1 MKRLY
6 SLATL
11 MLLTTSAHA
20 GTMYSFEV
28 AGRTIHINAPSGCAS
43 LECISVSGPGDRDAG
58 PRRVS
63 SAKSVGKNFPHLQSR
78 QPDQTAEQHSPAS
91 PKSPSS
97 AQSPSSPKQASV
109 SPPKTEAASTQVL
122 APTPPIVAASPAA
135 ARTETSLAT
144 TAQAIPTS
152 SPSTTTLA
160 DTKFSGL
167 ASPTATNEAPS
178 RPRPALAAGFDTPVA
193 VLAPKPTKN
202 AASSD
207 AITPALSYYA
217 AAPLPPPAS
226 ASYAKVS
233 DQPEKQLKASPST
246 GATPLPST
254 APSFAAP
261 ATSSPATSPVD
272 IKSAIAPIAAAI
284 GSLIKQTGSQSASG
298 SSTDPSNGL
307 LSAPGQ
313 PTKSVVGSATQPV
326 SQSNFGPAATQIP
339 FAPSDASNV
348 APDST
353 KKASSDRDR
362 SASPLGNWRAD
373 ANKPSIRIKPCGPN
387 LCGYASNLSSNQTE
401 EKMLIDLKPISSTEW
416 VGMILNQDTKI
427 TYPTIVMLEGDN
439 SLRVRSCGLS
449 AAFCAG
455 QVWSREVPVLAAR

>member
-28 AGRTIHINAPSGCAS
+28 SGRTIHINAPSGCAS
-43 LECISVSGPGDRDAG
+43 LECISVSGPGDGNAG

-63 SAKSVGKNFPHLQSR
+63 SAKSVGKNVPHAQSR

-91 PKSPSS
+91 PKSASS
-97 AQSPSSPKQASV
+97 AQSPPSPTQASV
-109 SPPKTEAASTQVL
+109 SPPKTEAASTQVPAL
-122 APTPPIVAASPAA
+122 TPPIVAASPAPA
-135 ARTETSLAT
+135 ATGPSPAT

-152 SPSTTTLA
+152 SPSTTLA
-160 DTKFSGL
+160 DTKSSG
-167 ASPTATNEAPS
+167 SATPAVTDEAPS
-178 RPRPALAAGFDTPVA
+178 HPRPALAARFDPPVA
-193 VLAPKPTKN
+193 VSAPNPTKK

-207 AITPALSYYA
+207 AISPALSYYA

-246 GATPLPST
+246 GLAPLPAT
-254 APSFAAP
+254 APSFATP
-261 ATSSPATSPVD
+261 ATSAPAAPPVD

-284 GSLIKQTGSQSASG
+284 GTLFKQTGSQSASG

-307 LSAPGQ
+307 LGAPGQ
-313 PTKSVVGSATQPV
+313 PTQPVVGSATQPV
-326 SQSNFGPAATQIP
+326 LQSNFGPAATQIP
-339 FAPSDASNV
+339 APVDAANV
-348 APDST
+348 APDSI
-353 KKASSDRDR
+353 KKASSDRER
-362 SASPLGNWRAD
+362 SASLLGNWRAD
-373 ANKPSIRIKPCGPN
+373 TNKPSIRIKPCGPN
-387 LCGYASNLSSNQTE
+387 LCGYALNLSSNQTE

-439 SLRVRSCGLS
+439 ALRVRSCGLS

-455 QVWSREVPVLAAR
+455 QVWSREAPILAVR

>member
-28 AGRTIHINAPSGCAS
+28 SGRTIHINAPSGCAS
-43 LECISVSGPGDRDAG
+43 LECISVSGPGDGNAG

-63 SAKSVGKNFPHLQSR
+63 SAKPVGKSVPHAQSR
-78 QPDQTAEQHSPAS
+78 QPEQHSPAS
-91 PKSPSS
+91 PKSASS
-97 AQSPSSPKQASV
+97 AQSSPSPTQASV
-109 SPPKTEAASTQVL
+109 SPPKTEAASTQVPAL
-122 APTPPIVAASPAA
+122 TPPIVAASPAPA
-135 ARTETSLAT
+135 ATGPSPAT

-152 SPSTTTLA
+152 SPSTTLA
-160 DTKFSGL
+160 DTKSSG
-167 ASPTATNEAPS
+167 SATPAVTDEAPS
-178 RPRPALAAGFDTPVA
+178 RPRPALAARFDPPVA
-193 VLAPKPTKN
+193 VSAPNPTKK
-202 AASSD
+202 AASLD
-207 AITPALSYYA
+207 AISPALSYYA

-246 GATPLPST
+246 VATPLPST
-254 APSFAAP
+254 APSFATP
-261 ATSSPATSPVD
+261 ATSAPAAPPVD

-284 GSLIKQTGSQSASG
+284 GTLIKQTGSQSASG
-298 SSTDPSNGL
+298 SATGPSNGL
-307 LSAPGQ
+307 LGAPGQ
-313 PTKSVVGSATQPV
+313 PTQPVVGSATQPV
-326 SQSNFGPAATQIP
+326 LQSNFGPAATQIP
-339 FAPSDASNV
+339 APVDAANV
-348 APDST
+348 APDSI
-353 KKASSDRDR
+353 KKASSDHER

-373 ANKPSIRIKPCGPN
+373 TNNKPSIRIKPCGPN

-439 SLRVRSCGLS
+439 ALRVRSCGLS

-455 QVWSREVPVLAAR
+455 QVWSREAPILAVR